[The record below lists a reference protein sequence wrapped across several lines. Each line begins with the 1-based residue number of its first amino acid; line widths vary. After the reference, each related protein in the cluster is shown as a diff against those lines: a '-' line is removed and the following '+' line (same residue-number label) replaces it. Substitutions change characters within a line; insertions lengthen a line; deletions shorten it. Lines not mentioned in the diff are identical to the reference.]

1 MNDSNE
7 KNAFTDEEIINES
20 DSRFEELLRDK
31 ADVKV
36 PESLMPENIYKLLD
50 TAEEKKPEKK
60 KSYKFVYIAVIAA
73 AAVLFIVMGI
83 YLVAEFAPR
92 NAKLLTLGTGKSE
105 DYEKTAGGF
114 DMAMADEEAVAA
126 GEEMYEEDS
135 DSFEPAQEE
144 SSDDTLDE
152 RTNGN
157 SDQNVKNNTKDKL
170 EIVDNEND
178 NYTYILH
185 TEKGLIEIHKK
196 GIPEEKGLLSTI
208 RIMVYNQGEAFSV
221 SERTSKGKIFLD
233 IVTISEDDMSEKI
246 ETYDLSD
253 PKSPVLSE

>member
-1 MNDSNE
+1 
-7 KNAFTDEEIINES
+7 
-20 DSRFEELLRDK
+20 
-31 ADVKV
+31 
-36 PESLMPENIYKLLD
+36 
-50 TAEEKKPEKK
+50 
-60 KSYKFVYIAVIAA
+60 
-73 AAVLFIVMGI
+73 
-83 YLVAEFAPR
+83 
-92 NAKLLTLGTGKSE
+92 
-105 DYEKTAGGF
+105 
-114 DMAMADEEAVAA
+114 MAMADEEAVAA